1 MKVIIVLLVIILFFA
16 GCAEEVEEVTPPDT
30 VVNKYWALVQ
40 AENLDQAQKLV
51 VEGRED
57 IIGALDFALDEEL
70 GQVEEL
76 KEILKERIS
85 IIADGYD
92 QDNNIALVNVTVTKP
107 DLKQTFG
114 TFIMEAFPEIM
125 AMAFEGAS
133 EQEIEQK
140 AAQLLLAA
148 LNEAEDIV
156 HQEKAELR
164 FVDGEWK
171 IYDWHFDNIERRLA
185 EIGEGLE
192 GLD

>member
-40 AENLDQAQKLV
+40 VENLDQAQKLV

-70 GQVEEL
+70 GAVEEL

-92 QDNNIALVNVTVTKP
+92 QDNNIAMVDVTVTKP

-114 TFIMEAFPEIM
+114 TFLLEAFPEIM

-133 EQEIEQK
+133 EQEIEQQ
-140 AAQLLLAA
+140 ATEFLIVAF
-148 LNEAEDIV
+148 NEADDIV
-156 HQEKAELR
+156 HQEKAELH

-171 IYDWHFDNIERRLA
+171 IYDWHFDNIERRMA

-192 GLD
+192 ELD